1 MPISEDI
8 INSVKAGKC
17 ILFLGAMASAAPP
30 PEGSGF
36 HAGALPPSG
45 RALSEKL
52 AAECKYPYEDKTNLA
67 HVSLFYQWQ
76 EGKSRQ
82 ALVKA
87 VEAEVAAPHLSP
99 SPALHMLAAL
109 PFRITITTNYDQLYD
124 QALFAAKTLDG
135 LSKKPRITIY
145 DPKRDGPPE
154 SVPLDPLAEQ
164 PILIK
169 LHGDITK
176 PESIVITEED
186 YITFIQRMAMPER
199 SPIHEKLRA
208 RMMEWPTLFIGYSLK
223 DYNLRLLF
231 KTLRWKVDEAN
242 YPLSF
247 SVDPFPDNLIV
258 AVWQRSSPPLVSFI
272 EEDLWQF
279 VPALYKAV
287 IGRDYEA

>member
-8 INSVKAGKC
+8 IKAVKEGKC

-30 PEGSGF
+30 PEDSGF

-52 AAECKYPYEDKTNLA
+52 VSLSKYPDEDVTNLQRVA
-67 HVSLFYQWQ
+67 LFFEWQ

-82 ALVKA
+82 SLVKA
-87 VEAEVAAPHLSP
+87 VAEEVAAPHLEP

-109 PFRITITTNYDQLYD
+109 PFRITITTNYDQLYE
-124 QALFAAKTLDG
+124 QALFTAKTIGG
-135 LSKKPRITIY
+135 LPKRPKITVY
-145 DPKRDGPPE
+145 DPNRPPE
-154 SVPLDPLAEQ
+154 AVPLDPVEEQ
-164 PILIK
+164 PILFK

-186 YITFIQRMAMPER
+186 YITFIQRMGMSER
-199 SPIHEKLRA
+199 HPIAQGIRA

-231 KTLRWKVDEAN
+231 KTLRWQVDTAN

-258 AVWQRSSPPLVSFI
+258 SVWQRGPQPMVSFI
-272 EEDLWQF
+272 EEDLWKF

-287 IGRDYEA
+287 IGRDYEP

>member
-8 INSVKAGKC
+8 SKSVKAGKC

-30 PEGSGF
+30 PADSGF

-45 RALSEKL
+45 RVLSEKL
-52 AAECKYPYEDKTNLA
+52 ASLSNYPDDDTTNLQRVA
-67 HVSLFYQWQ
+67 LFFEWQ

-82 ALVKA
+82 SLVNA
-87 VEAEVAAPHLSP
+87 VAEEVAARHLVP

-109 PFRITITTNYDQLYD
+109 PFRITITTNYDQLFE
-124 QALFAAKTLDG
+124 QALYAAKTLDG
-135 LSKKPRITIY
+135 LAKRPRITVY
-145 DPKRDGPPE
+145 DPNRSGPPE
-154 SVPLDPLAEQ
+154 SVPLDPLEEQ
-164 PILIK
+164 PILLK

-186 YITFIQRMAMPER
+186 YITFIQRMGMIER
-199 SPIHEKLRA
+199 HPIDQRIRA

-231 KTLRWKVDEAN
+231 KTLRWQVDTAN

-258 AVWQRSSPPLVSFI
+258 SVWQRGPQPMVSFI
-272 EEDLWQF
+272 EEDLWKF

-287 IGRDYEA
+287 IGRDYEP